1 MTTTLVYDRTRLTE
15 MSADELEE
23 SREAGYAFRR
33 ELTHAVMA
41 GVEVPD
47 NWDMNGEYRSEFGG
61 FFPVQVRFTP
71 VHGRFHL
78 ALCSP
83 GEVSDR
89 WLMVLFSADG
99 RSVTTVRHSQRY
111 DPYVFGHVLSLTARL
126 DLDGYHLSHIVSV
139 LQEDAVC

>member
-41 GVEVPD
+41 GIAVPEG
-47 NWDMNGEYRSEFGG
+47 WDMNGEYRSEFGG

-83 GEVSDR
+83 GEISDR

-99 RSVTTVRHSQRY
+99 RSVTAVRHARRY
-111 DPYVFGHVLSLTARL
+111 DPYVFAHVLSLTARL
-126 DLDGYHLSHIVSV
+126 DLDGYHLSHIISV

>member
-15 MSADELEE
+15 MSAHELEE

-41 GVEVPD
+41 GIAVPEA
-47 NWDMNGEYRSEFGG
+47 WDMNGEYRSEFGG
-61 FFPVQVRFTP
+61 FFPVQVQFTP
-71 VHGRFHL
+71 AHGRFHV

-83 GEVSDR
+83 GEISDR
-89 WLMVLFSADG
+89 WLMVLFSANR
-99 RSVTTVRHSQRY
+99 RSVAVVRHAQRY
-111 DPYVFGHVLSLTARL
+111 DPYVFAHVLSLTARL
-126 DLDGYHLSHIVSV
+126 DQDGYPLGHIISV